1 MATTR
6 ELLNIQSLLSIKL
19 LAGEEGL
26 DRRVTWPYVVLS
38 WPISSWVSGG
48 EILIYYGVNMYYDN
62 ISLMEMVQAASEN
75 NSAGIILLT
84 GDRYI
89 IEPKLSAEL
98 LALADELS
106 MPLFS
111 LPSTAVINSITK
123 DIINLIQYQDKKVA
137 AASDFWYSVFFETKE
152 EELTEILHNKAL
164 FLGYN
169 PKESYRVY
177 IINFTNLENY
187 LKTENL
193 HNSPNNPEELLRMI
207 NDKIIYHLNH
217 MISPGYWYC
226 LHRAYVI
233 FVMPVSRRSEQKID
247 EAFLKIFEVLATQ
260 YPNARLQAG
269 KGRIAST
276 LLDIKESFLEAA
288 RSVSLGGLTDIA
300 DRKIIDY
307 EALGIYRIFFSLNNE
322 NILKQYVEYY
332 LSPLHI
338 YDKDNDTDLYE
349 TLKAYL
355 DCNCNQAQAAKKLYI
370 HRNTI
375 PPRLEKMEAVLNIS
389 FTDNNDIYNLRTAL
403 FAERFMTNSL

>member
-62 ISLMEMVQAASEN
+62 ISLMEMVRAAGQN

-89 IEPKLSAEL
+89 IEANLSPDL
-98 LALADELS
+98 LDLADELEI
-106 MPLFS
+106 PLFS

-123 DIINLIQYQDKKVA
+123 DIINLIQYQDKKLA
-137 AASDFWYSVFFETKE
+137 AASDFWYSIFFETKKE
-152 EELTEILHNKAL
+152 EITEMLYNKAL

-177 IINFTNLENY
+177 IINFTNLDNY

-193 HNSPNNPEELLRMI
+193 QNSPNNPEELLRMI
-207 NDKIIYHLNH
+207 NDKIIFHLNH

-233 FVMPVSRRSEQKID
+233 FVIPVSRRSEQKVD
-247 EAFLKIFEVLATQ
+247 EAFYKIFDILATQ
-260 YPNARLQAG
+260 YPNARFQAG
-269 KGRIAST
+269 KGQTASS
-276 LLDIKESFLEAA
+276 LLDIKESFLQAA
-288 RSVSLGGLTDIA
+288 RSVSLGGLADIA

-307 EALGIYRIFFSLNNE
+307 ESLGIYRIFFSLTNE
-322 NILKQYVEYY
+322 SILKQYVEYY
-332 LSPLHI
+332 LNPLHE
-338 YDKDNDTDLYE
+338 YDKNNDTDLYE

-355 DCNCNQAQAAKKLYI
+355 DCSCNQAHTAKKLYI

-375 PPRLEKMEAVLNIS
+375 PPRLEKMETVLHIS

-403 FAERFMTNSL
+403 FAERFIECNL